1 MHQFTQARVHSRITN
16 KKHRFPSWSGFY
28 ELVSKPDFRSNHC
41 ILTTLTF
48 FTCRNQFYIS
58 RDQKNARYNEK
69 NLEGISFSS
78 MLIKLYTR
86 KYLMWRSHWKIMEK
100 VFFTTIIPRTG
111 GFHIDM
117 YITHVYNTLAMY
129 MLCTIYSL
137 FKR

>member
-1 MHQFTQARVHSRITN
+1 MHQFTQVCVHSRITN
-16 KKHRFPSWSGFY
+16 KKHRVPSWSGFY

-41 ILTTLTF
+41 CILTTLTF
-48 FTCRNQFYIS
+48 SASGNQFYIS
-58 RDQKNARYNEK
+58 RDQKNTGYNEK
-69 NLEGISFSS
+69 HLEGISFSS

-117 YITHVYNTLAMY
+117 YV
-129 MLCTIYSL
+129 LCTIYSL